1 MHQKSLLFVALFVVT
16 NIMLSRGFSL
26 GRSVRGFVA
35 GHSSLTMSAT
45 RTYKVAVAGAAGG
58 IGQPLALLLK
68 LDPNVKELSL
78 FDVVRTPGV
87 AADISHCCS
96 PAQVKGFVGMD
107 QANDALEGCDVV
119 VIPAGEYTNP
129 SKTKFQ

>member
-1 MHQKSLLFVALFVVT
+1 MSKGILQLVCVVS
-16 NIMLSRGFSL
+16 IMFA
-26 GRSVRGFVA
+26 VRGMRMSM
-35 GHSSLTMSAT
+35 SSASMAR

-68 LDPNVKELSL
+68 LDPNVKQLSL

-96 PAQVKGFVGMD
+96 PAEVRGFVGME
-107 QANDALEGCDVV
+107 QAHEALSGCDVV
-119 VIPAGEYTNP
+119 VIPAG
-129 SKTKFQ
+129 K

>member
-1 MHQKSLLFVALFVVT
+1 MHQKSLLFVALFVVI